1 MNSLQ
6 RSIFCFFILA
16 FSIIFVFTCKKGP
29 SISKEEVQKLSKDYF
44 TRLCTKTAECASRY
58 LETLPASEKS
68 SENTAYSVDQC
79 MEEQKD
85 QNILPDEYEKVTDA
99 QIAKVKVCME
109 DLLKVPCEEMEGGG
123 ISSCQE
129 LFQPSKDE

>member
-1 MNSLQ
+1 MLK
-6 RSIFCFFILA
+6 SIFCFFILI
-16 FSIIFVFTCKKGP
+16 FSIVSTCRKGP
-29 SISKEEVQKLSKDYF
+29 SISREDVQKLSKDYF

-58 LETLPASEKS
+58 LETLPASE
-68 SENTAYSVDQC
+68 NAAYSVDQC

-129 LFQPSKDE
+129 LFQSSKDE

>member
-1 MNSLQ
+1 MNVFLQ
-6 RSIFCFFILA
+6 MILRFFI
-16 FSIIFVFTCKKGP
+16 FVSISLFIFTCRKGP
-29 SISKEEVQKLSKDYF
+29 SISREDVQKLSKDYF

-58 LETLPASEKS
+58 LETLPVSEKT
-68 SENTAYSVDQC
+68 SENVAYSVDQC

-85 QNILPDEYEKVTDA
+85 QNILPDEYEKVTDT

-123 ISSCQE
+123 IPSCQE
-129 LFQPSKDE
+129 LFQSSKDE

>member
-1 MNSLQ
+1 MKSL
-6 RSIFCFFILA
+6 RAKNLILFLFLFFL
-16 FSIIFVFTCKKGP
+16 FFTCRKGP
-29 SISKEEVQKLSKDYF
+29 SISKGEVQKLSKDYF

-58 LETLPASEKS
+58 LETLPASEKT
-68 SENTAYSVDQC
+68 SENSAYSVDQC

-85 QNILPDEYEKVTDA
+85 QNILPDEYAKVTDA

-123 ISSCQE
+123 IPSCQE
-129 LFQPSKDE
+129 LFQSSKDE

>member
-1 MNSLQ
+1 M
-6 RSIFCFFILA
+6 RWMRFGIFSFSFFLL
-16 FSIIFVFTCKKGP
+16 SVSGIFFCKKGP
-29 SISKEEVQKLSKDYF
+29 SLSKQEVQKLSRDYF

-58 LETLPASEKS
+58 LETLPASEKT
-68 SENTAYSVDQC
+68 SENPAYSVEQC

-85 QNILPDEYEKVTDA
+85 QSILPDEYEKVTDA

-123 ISSCQE
+123 IPSCLE
-129 LFQPSKDE
+129 LFQSSKEE

>member
-1 MNSLQ
+1 M
-6 RSIFCFFILA
+6 
-16 FSIIFVFTCKKGP
+16 FVFVILVISIVSTPNCRKGP
-29 SISKEEVQKLSKDYF
+29 SISREEVQKLSKDYF

-58 LETLPASEKS
+58 LETLPASEKT
-68 SENTAYSVDQC
+68 SENAAYSVDQC

-123 ISSCQE
+123 IPSCQE
-129 LFQPSKDE
+129 LFQSSKDE

>member
-1 MNSLQ
+1 MKVLLQ
-6 RSIFCFFILA
+6 VILRILIFTPILFFA
-16 FSIIFVFTCKKGP
+16 FTCKKGP

-58 LETLPASEKS
+58 LETLPASEKF
-68 SENTAYSVDQC
+68 SENAAYSVDQC

-123 ISSCQE
+123 IPSCQE
-129 LFQPSKDE
+129 LFQSSKEE

>member
-1 MNSLQ
+1 MNILSKIIILFFIFV
-6 RSIFCFFILA
+6 SIF
-16 FSIIFVFTCKKGP
+16 TCRKGP

-44 TRLCTKTAECASRY
+44 IRLCTKTAECASRY

-68 SENTAYSVDQC
+68 SENTTYSVEQC

-85 QNILPDEYEKVTDA
+85 QNILPNEYEKVTDV
-99 QIAKVKVCME
+99 QIAKVKTCME

-123 ISSCQE
+123 IPSCQE
-129 LFQPSKDE
+129 LFQSSKDE

>member
-1 MNSLQ
+1 MNLFQ
-6 RSIFCFFILA
+6 KNKFGFLILA
-16 FSIIFVFTCKKGP
+16 ISIVSAPNCRKGP
-29 SISKEEVQKLSKDYF
+29 SISREEVQKLSKDYF

-58 LETLPASEKS
+58 LETLPASEKT
-68 SENTAYSVDQC
+68 SENAAYSVDQC

-123 ISSCQE
+123 IPSCQE
-129 LFQPSKDE
+129 LFQSSKDE

>member
-1 MNSLQ
+1 MKSL
-6 RSIFCFFILA
+6 RAKNLILLL
-16 FSIIFVFTCKKGP
+16 FLFPLFFTCRKGP

-58 LETLPASEKS
+58 LETLPASEKP
-68 SENTAYSVDQC
+68 SENSAYSVDQC

-109 DLLKVPCEEMEGGG
+109 ELLKVPCEEMEGGG
-123 ISSCQE
+123 IPSCQE
-129 LFQPSKDE
+129 LFQSSKDE

>member
-1 MNSLQ
+1 MNLS
-6 RSIFCFFILA
+6 RSKIYFLI
-16 FSIIFVFTCKKGP
+16 VFLPFLFLNCRKGP
-29 SISKEEVQKLSKDYF
+29 SISKAEVQKLSKDYF

-58 LETLPASEKS
+58 LETLPASEKT
-68 SENTAYSVDQC
+68 SENSAYSVDQC

-129 LFQPSKDE
+129 LFQSSKDE